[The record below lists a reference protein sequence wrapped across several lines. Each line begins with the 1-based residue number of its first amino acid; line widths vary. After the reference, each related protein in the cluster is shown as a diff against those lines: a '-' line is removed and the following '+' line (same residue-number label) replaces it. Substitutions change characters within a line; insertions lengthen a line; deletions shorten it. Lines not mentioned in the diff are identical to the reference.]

1 MYNKIQELHNK
12 IGTVQFAMAVSHL
25 LQKGVDIMKE
35 VSDKDIKLSGD
46 NFAQTVN
53 TDTRELARIIDD
65 DPICLILYC
74 MSKEIFDINSLL
86 PFEEQIISKVVWKN
100 EDVISI
106 YKEVTGV
113 TPTEEQLQE
122 VLDNIYYDSLDD
134 CSHGWEVIAEAI
146 RETEG
151 DERC

>member
-25 LQKGVDIMKE
+25 LQKGVDIMKK
-35 VSDKDIKLSGD
+35 VSDKDIKSSGD

-74 MSKEIFDINSLL
+74 MSKEIFDVNSLL
-86 PFEEQIISKVVWKN
+86 PFEEQIISKVIWKN
-100 EDVISI
+100 KDVISI
-106 YKEVTGV
+106 YKEVSGV

-134 CSHGWEVIAEAI
+134 CSHGWEVIAEAV
-146 RETEG
+146 RETKGE
-151 DERC
+151 E